1 MKYIEKDFSSD
12 AVVAYNGELRN
23 AKLDAESLGCDNCHP
38 SASGGDVFDMVKSL
52 HSFEGLKEQMF
63 KDQGGICCY
72 CGRRLLYPTHP
83 QYIVEHVLPKERHR
97 ELAGEYRN
105 LLLSCRPSEE
115 EELQRGKAK
124 RRERGK
130 FFHCDKSKGA
140 DGIEVTPLQPNCQS
154 RFLYDVFGEVQGA
167 DVAANRTLAV
177 LNLNCDWLRKRRQ
190 AAIEGAMFD
199 GDTLLSDDELR
210 IQAVDV
216 MERDADGLHKEYCFA
231 IAGAISRFLP

>member
-1 MKYIEKDFSSD
+1 MKYIEKDFISD
-12 AVVAYNGELRN
+12 AVVAYSGELRN
-23 AKLDAESLGCDNCHP
+23 AKLDAESLGCENSHP

-52 HSFEGLKEQMF
+52 HSFGGLKEQMF

-72 CGRRLLYPTHP
+72 CGRRLFYPTHP
-83 QYIVEHVLPKERHR
+83 QYIVEHVQPKEKHR
-97 ELAGEYRN
+97 EFAGEYGN

-115 EELQRGKAK
+115 EEQQRGRAK
-124 RRERGK
+124 RRERSK

-140 DGIEVTPLQPNCQS
+140 DEIEVTPLQPDCQS

-167 DVAANRTLAV
+167 DDAANRTLEV
-177 LNLNCDWLRKRRQ
+177 LNLNCDWLKKRRQ

-210 IQAVDV
+210 MLAAKV
-216 MERDADGLHKEYCFA
+216 MDRDADGLHTEYCFA
-231 IAGAISRFLP
+231 IASALSRFL